1 MTDVVPPAV
10 RSRMMGSIRSRDTK
24 PELQVRR
31 YLHASGFRF
40 RLARKDL
47 PGKPDLV
54 LPRWRVAIFV
64 HGCFWHGHSGCRYA
78 TLPKTRP
85 EFWASKIAGNSARDV
100 RSVDALLALGWRVA
114 VVWEC
119 ALRDAHDSTL
129 AILEKTIRSGV
140 QQADIRGP
148 TQPFKKECTT
158 DAICRAIHGGTAFP
172 T

>member
-10 RSRMMGSIRSRDTK
+10 RSRMMSSIRARDTK

-31 YLHASGFRF
+31 YLHARGLRF
-40 RLARKDL
+40 RLVRKDL

-64 HGCFWHGHSGCRYA
+64 HGCFWHGHAACRYA
-78 TLPKTRP
+78 TVPKTRP
-85 EFWASKIAGNSARDV
+85 EFWITKIASNAARDS
-100 RSVDALLALGWRVA
+100 RSLAALLTLGWRVI

-119 ALRDAHDSTL
+119 ALRDAPDCSL
-129 AILEKTIRSGV
+129 RNLEEVIRSRV

-148 TQPFKKECTT
+148 SQPLK
-158 DAICRAIHGGTAFP
+158 
-172 T
+172 